1 MSQSNIKVL
10 YITGWCRNGSTII
23 GNVLNEVKGFFH
35 TGELSF
41 LWKNAYGNG
50 SNTFCGCG
58 EALTRCGVWSKVL
71 EEEAPKGSTPA
82 SHARE
87 VVKRQTQ
94 AVRTRHTWSIL
105 REGTRSEDVREYAAT
120 LSRAYRAIAKA
131 TGSHTLVD
139 SGKLPSE
146 AALLPHVEGITPYYL
161 YLVRDPRAATH
172 SWTKTKQ
179 YVVPMSAMRS
189 TAYWVGFNLASEAV
203 IQRYPERSFFLRY
216 EDFIAEPASVVGALL
231 EHVGARD
238 AINPVQG
245 RTVHLGG
252 NHTVTGNPDRFRSGP
267 TLLRPE
273 DDAWRKELPARAR
286 NITQALS
293 WPLMARYG
301 YFQPRRTQ
309 AREQVHSETATRTVR
324 EDVRGT
330 GTDR

>member
-1 MSQSNIKVL
+1 MSQSNLKVL

-71 EEEAPKGSTPA
+71 EEETPPGQTPA

-87 VVKRQTQ
+87 IVKRQTR

-105 REGTRSEDVREYAAT
+105 RDGTRAEDVREYAAM
-120 LSRAYRAIAKA
+120 LSRTYHAIAKV

-146 AALLPHVEGITPYYL
+146 AALLPHVEGITPYFL
-161 YLVRDPRAATH
+161 YLVRDPRAAAH

-179 YVVPMSAMRS
+179 YVVPMSAFRS
-189 TAYWVGFNLASEAV
+189 TAYWVGFNLASEA
-203 IQRYPERSFFLRY
+203 IIRRYPDRSFFLRY
-216 EDFIAEPASVVGALL
+216 EDFIADPANVVQALL
-231 EHVGARD
+231 ELVGAGD
-238 AINPVQG
+238 ATNPVKG
-245 RTVHLGG
+245 RTVDLGK
-252 NHTVTGNPDRFRSGP
+252 NHTVTGNPDRFRNGP

-273 DDAWRKELPARAR
+273 DDGWRKELPARAR
-286 NITQALS
+286 SITQALS

-301 YFQPRRTQ
+301 YFQPPRTQ
-309 AREQVHSETATRTVR
+309 ARQGVDSKTATNDTR
-324 EDVRGT
+324 EDIRGT
-330 GTDR
+330 GTGR

>member
-1 MSQSNIKVL
+1 MSQSHIKVL

-23 GNVLNEVKGFFH
+23 GNVLNEVEGFFH

-41 LWKNAYGNG
+41 LWKNAHGRG
-50 SNTFCGCG
+50 SNTYCGCG

-71 EEEAPKGSTPA
+71 EEEAPAGSTPEA
-82 SHARE
+82 HARE
-87 VVKRQTQ
+87 VVRRQTR

-105 REGTRSEDVREYAAT
+105 REGTRSEDVREHAAT
-120 LSRAYRAIAKA
+120 LSRTYRAIAKA

-146 AALLPHVEGITPYYL
+146 AALLPHVEGITPYFL

-179 YVVPMSAMRS
+179 YVVPMSAARS
-189 TAYWVGFNLASEAV
+189 TAYWLGFNVGSELV
-203 IQRYPERSFFLRY
+203 TRRFPERSFFLRY

-231 EHVGARD
+231 EHIGAGD
-238 AINPVQG
+238 AVNPVQG
-245 RTVHLGG
+245 RTVHLGK

-273 DDAWRKELPARAR
+273 DEAWRKELPARAR
-286 NITQALS
+286 NVTQALS

-301 YFQPRRTQ
+301 YFQPPRTQ
-309 AREQVHSETATRTVR
+309 AREAVGPVAANQDTR

-330 GTDR
+330 GTGR